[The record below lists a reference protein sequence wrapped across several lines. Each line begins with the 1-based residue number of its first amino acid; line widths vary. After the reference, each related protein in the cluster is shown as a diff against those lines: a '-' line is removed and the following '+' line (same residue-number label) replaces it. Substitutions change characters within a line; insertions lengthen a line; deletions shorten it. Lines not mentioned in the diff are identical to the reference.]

1 MVQIWKAER
10 LAVLMELSQQ
20 KEQVRKCPH
29 DEAFK
34 DTFAVLVIRWKA
46 LAVVVFLYRDPQDG
60 ILYICKLLHSL
71 CVLVLPIPKLYF
83 FKMNPS

>member
-34 DTFAVLVIRWKA
+34 DTFAVLVIR
-46 LAVVVFLYRDPQDG
+46 
-60 ILYICKLLHSL
+60 
-71 CVLVLPIPKLYF
+71 
-83 FKMNPS
+83 